1 MIGCSIQNGHHVFK
15 TFKITWGVVVVLV
28 DCGVVFVSRRSS
40 IWGPLL
46 GKMMIR
52 FQYWQA
58 LPTQITDKQ
67 FWSLP
72 SCVLIKGKGLSNK
85 PNFFSELFR
94 VFLSSLFLWRQGWS
108 SPVEFDEPGA
118 VNPKTALQAT
128 GDGRKVQIKAQG
140 LAVNG
145 TGISHQKGKHCFRE
159 IKVGEILLHCKLM

>member
-1 MIGCSIQNGHHVFK
+1 MKNGHHVFK

-28 DCGVVFVSRRSS
+28 DCGFVLVSRRSL
-40 IWGPLL
+40 IWAPRL

-72 SCVLIKGKGLSNK
+72 SCVLIKGKGSSNK
-85 PNFFSELFR
+85 PNFFFR
-94 VFLSSLFLWRQGWS
+94 IVQGIFILVVSLEAGLIIPSWVWWARCGK
-108 SPVEFDEPGA
+108 
-118 VNPKTALQAT
+118 PKDSVAS
-128 GDGRKVQIKAQG
+128 DGRWTEGANQG
-140 LAVNG
+140 PRFG
-145 TGISHQKGKHCFRE
+145 SESIGGISHQKGKHCFRE